1 MSPTGTQ
8 PLLASSCR
16 RLELLPAK
24 AKLASPKPP
33 ALGRT
38 SQQLF
43 CFWLLCHGAVFP
55 WVPSRFPHLFHHLS
69 ALGKL
74 EGIARMTQN
83 TTVGIWVQ

>member
-43 CFWLLCHGAVFP
+43 CFWLSVMEQFFP
-55 WVPSRFPHLFHHLS
+55 GFPADFLICSSISVPWESWRDS
-69 ALGKL
+69 L
-74 EGIARMTQN
+74 E
-83 TTVGIWVQ
+83 